1 MNSAL
6 VWITGMFV
14 MAWQMPS
21 AERIGLPKAKPTAKV
36 RELCPS
42 VVDTAYLA
50 NGKPWFGPKPF
61 VQVPLRARCRKP

>member
-14 MAWQMPS
+14 MAWQMPC
-21 AERIGLPKAKPTAKV
+21 AERVGLPKSKTTTKV

-50 NGKPWFGPKPF
+50 NGKPWFGQQTF